1 MDLWFQQLDFFIAVE
16 WVFLQQAIANFSV
29 MELAE
34 HLSNM

>member
-16 WVFLQQAIANFSV
+16 WVFLQQAIANFAV